1 MKAANLVVRFLL
13 ELCALGALAWWG
25 AATGST
31 TIASVLLA
39 VAAPLVAAVAWGVF
53 VSPKARIKLPVVRWV
68 VELAVF
74 LCAAAGLVAIDH
86 PRLALVLL
94 AAYAVN
100 RTLLLV
106 LGEEVSWPAEGGATT

>member
-1 MKAANLVVRFLL
+1 MKAANLAVRFLL

-25 AATGST
+25 AEAGSGALGAT
-31 TIASVLLA
+31 VLA
-39 VAAPLVAAVAWGVF
+39 IAAPLFAAALWGLF
-53 VSPKARIKLPVVRWV
+53 VSPRAPVKVPVVRWV

-74 LCAAAGLVAIDH
+74 GCAVAGLVAIDH
-86 PRLALVLL
+86 ARLAVVLA

-106 LGEEVSWPAEGGATT
+106 LGEDLDWPGRAETRS